1 MRYIYNKL
9 VRDEIPSII
18 AQAGKRCA
26 TEVLDAPSYRQALL
40 DKLREEVQELLEAAQ
55 QAEPA
60 PLLTELADVQEV
72 LDSLCRVYGFSL
84 AQLQTLQVERRKV
97 RGGFEQQIK
106 LLWVEEEAES
116 ADSALPPSGEGNDV
130 THPN

>member
-1 MRYIYNKL
+1 MRYVYNKL
-9 VRDEIPSII
+9 VRDHIPTII
-18 AQAGKRCA
+18 VQAGKRCA
-26 TEVLDAPSYRQALL
+26 TAVLDTPSYRQALL
-40 DKLREEVQELLEAAQ
+40 NKLGEEVQELLEATQ

-84 AQLQTLQVERRKV
+84 TQLQALQAERRTT

-116 ADSALPPSGEGNDV
+116 AATGRPLI
-130 THPN
+130 